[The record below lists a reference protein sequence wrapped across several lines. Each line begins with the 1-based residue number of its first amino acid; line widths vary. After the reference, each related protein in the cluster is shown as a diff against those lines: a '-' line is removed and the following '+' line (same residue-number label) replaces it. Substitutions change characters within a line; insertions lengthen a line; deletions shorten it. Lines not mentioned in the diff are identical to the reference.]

1 LFTVPG
7 AVFNAE
13 PESINPA
20 GAITGWYCA
29 QGFHCHGFL
38 RAPDGTITSFD
49 PPGSTLTVA
58 TAINPSGVVTGLFND
73 VNGVQHGFVGTP

>member
-1 LFTVPG
+1 VLFSVPG

-20 GAITGWYCA
+20 GAITGWYFDA
-29 QGFHCHGFL
+29 TRSHGFL

-49 PPGSTLTVA
+49 PPGSTGTVA

-73 VNGVQHGFVGTP
+73 VNGVFHGFVGTP